1 MSKIFRFLKSHLLS
15 ILLSSFFIIYA
26 ALSSYKSYFTIWI
39 KIKSFGLNFFY
50 YWVSLF
56 KSKTIF
62 PPQILEELNNINKG
76 HIDCLVPENIKTF
89 FERLGYSF
97 RSIIGNG
104 YLNSLLNKMFGN
116 VVFIQILLS
125 MLVILIPVIIV
136 LVTLFFK
143 PKKFSINKK
152 SKSFLTWNKFYEKVI
167 KPIRLFC
174 FNQFV
179 LVLKH
184 KYVRITFLIS
194 LLIYFNVPSLVFD
207 FLAYYFYFIAKFDF
221 KAIWESIY
229 VMLIDLTPSLINIP
243 LWFYLLVNYYLFCS
257 WRKHLAK
264 DILKHHDALNCGFVK
279 GSGVLIMIN
288 GAPGAGKTLL
298 QTDMSITCEMIFR
311 QQAKEIMDEIR
322 NIFPNFRFDLLRK
335 KLDLWIKQRKIINLV
350 DCESFVRY
358 ILSLFYSS
366 VQFNNGIWNYY
377 DYKKYGFYFNNA
389 LKHESLFDDLLD
401 YSKAYFIYQS
411 DFALLISNYPIRAEH
426 RLVKNEHMV
435 QFNYDYFRDECFDF
449 CEPTYSKVVDYDM
462 LRLAKKKQSD
472 NPKANIPIAYV
483 FALTEL
489 GKERGNSLDNQEL
502 KKKTEETNQKND
514 GFTDYLRVGRHPAT
528 IRNRTFFKIFFD
540 EQRASSCGVALSG
553 IAEDIITIDKKRT
566 ETKNSMYFYFIRL
579 LIMSLS
585 MNISNKFF
593 AKYEPLRNDLNLATL
608 FFSWLS
614 RKSNRSYIR
623 YVNNYSYKKIKFYIQ
638 NGTLPEGVENV
649 GSCTYYLAYKKI
661 FASRYAS
668 DYLRTF
674 FDVKGKTSGLGI
686 GDLPEYLNIYP
697 TWDQLQ
703 SQNSYF
709 GEQLNKNLLTLNW
722 DDLALPNDK

>member
-1 MSKIFRFLKSHLLS
+1 MSKIFKFLKSHLLS
-15 ILLSSFFIIYA
+15 ILLSSFFLLYA
-26 ALSSYKSYFTIWI
+26 VLNSYKSYLTIWI
-39 KIKSFGLNFFY
+39 KIKTFGLNFYY
-50 YWVSLF
+50 YWVTLF
-56 KSKTIF
+56 KPKTIF
-62 PPQILEELNNINKG
+62 PPQILDELKKINKG
-76 HIDCLVPENIKTF
+76 FIDCLIPENIKTF
-89 FERLGYSF
+89 FERLCYSF
-97 RSIIGNG
+97 RSIIADG
-104 YLNSLLNKMFGN
+104 YLTSLLNNLFGN
-116 VVFIQILLS
+116 DVFIQVFLS
-125 MLVILIPVIIV
+125 MLIILVPVIII

-143 PKKFSINKK
+143 PKKFTINKQ
-152 SKSFLTWNKFYEKVI
+152 SQSFKTWTKFYKKVI
-167 KPIRLFC
+167 TPIRFFC
-174 FNQFV
+174 LNQ
-179 LVLKH
+179 LALLLSH
-184 KYVRITFLIS
+184 KYVRIIFSIS

-207 FLAYYFYFIAKFDF
+207 FLAYYFYFIAKFNLS
-221 KAIWESIY
+221 ALWESIY

-243 LWFYLLVNYYLFCS
+243 LWFYLLIFYLVFCI
-257 WRKHLAK
+257 WRKRLAK

-298 QTDMSITCEMIFR
+298 QTDMAITCEMIFR

-350 DCESFVRY
+350 DCEDFVRY
-358 ILSLFYSS
+358 MITLFYISIH
-366 VQFNNGIWNYY
+366 FNNEKWIYY
-377 DYKKYGFYFNNA
+377 DYKKYGLFFDNA

-426 RLVKNEHMV
+426 RLVKNEHMI
-435 QFNYDYFRDECFDF
+435 QFNYDYFRDECFDLV
-449 CEPTYSKVVDYDM
+449 EPTYSKVIDYDM
-462 LRLAKKKQSD
+462 LRLAKKKQSE

-489 GKERGNSLDNQEL
+489 GKERGNSLDNLEL
-502 KKKTEETNQKND
+502 KKKSDETNQKND

-553 IAEDIITIDKKRT
+553 ITEDILTIDKKRT
-566 ETKNSMYFYFIRL
+566 ETKNTMYFYFFRL
-579 LIMSLS
+579 LIMNLCI
-585 MNISNKFF
+585 NVSNKFF
-593 AKYEPLRNDLNLATL
+593 AKYESLRNDLNLATL

-614 RKSNRSYIR
+614 RKSNRAYIR

-649 GSCTYYLAYKKI
+649 GCCIYFLAYKKI

-674 FDVKGKTSGLGI
+674 FDVKGKTSELGI
-686 GDLPEYLNIYP
+686 GDLPSYFGIYP
-697 TWDQLQ
+697 TWNQLQ

-709 GEQLNKNLLTLNW
+709 GEQLNKNLLNLDW
-722 DDLALPNDK
+722 DNPEHY